1 MPRFCI
7 AMLVVSA
14 LVIPETA
21 VAYVGPGAGLSLL
34 SALWALV
41 LALVTAIVFVLA
53 YPLRRL
59 LRRRS
64 TNRKATPRA
73 AGYDQT
79 EARSRRV

>member
-21 VAYVGPGAGLSLL
+21 AAYVGPGAGLSLL

-41 LALVTAIVFVLA
+41 LALVTAAVFVVA
-53 YPLRRL
+53 YPLRRF

-64 TNRKATPRA
+64 TNRKAAPRA

-79 EARSRRV
+79 GVRSRRA

>member
-14 LVIPETA
+14 LVIPESA
-21 VAYVGPGAGLSLL
+21 AAYVGPGAGLSLL

-59 LRRRS
+59 LRRRR
-64 TNRKATPRA
+64 TDRKAAPRA
-73 AGYDQT
+73 AGYDQ
-79 EARSRRV
+79 AGVRSRRA